1 MIRKEIEE
9 IISEYSSDT
18 NYSKKYWKECA
29 TQICT
34 LIADRLEQLN
44 NTKPLP
50 NLPLSTTMFLEIKVL
65 IQELRGE

>member
-9 IISEYSSDT
+9 IVYQERWR
-18 NYSKKYWKECA
+18 SKNPEKTITDK
-29 TQICT
+29 ICT